1 MQKII
6 AITGGIGSG
15 KSVVSSILRN
25 MGYKVYDSDIE
36 ARILMDNSNEIKESI
51 QRTFDKAL
59 ICNGLIDRKK
69 LSEIVFSDTG
79 KLRDLN
85 HIVHGAVIK
94 HFLEW
99 VKNNDD
105 PVVFIETAILYES
118 GLDKYVNDIWE
129 VNAPEHIRIQRVM
142 KRNHM
147 PEAEVKRRI
156 DVQSKHGDKV
166 DQRKHQIINNND
178 EAALT
183 PQILYL
189 LDEAYKSV

>member
-25 MGYKVYDSDIE
+25 MGYNVYDSDIE
-36 ARILMDNSNEIKESI
+36 ARILMDN
-51 QRTFDKAL
+51 
-59 ICNGLIDRKK
+59 CNGLIDRKK

-94 HFLEW
+94 HFIEW
-99 VKNNDD
+99 VKNNGD
-105 PVVFIETAILYES
+105 PVIFIETAILYES

-178 EAALT
+178 EAALI